1 MLLLRKHYHHSISEV
16 KQCREEWS
24 VWMGDRWEGAD
35 GNKCISFKHQILQ
48 TDKMSNV
55 KCQSQW
61 FDADAE
67 IKIPSE

>member
-1 MLLLRKHYHHSISEV
+1 
-16 KQCREEWS
+16 
-24 VWMGDRWEGAD
+24 MGDRWEGAD